1 MCIRDV
7 YLAVMA
13 SRIHIVLDDAEK
25 ARYRRQAQREG
36 KSLGAW
42 LREAAE
48 DRLRTAAARRDLRS
62 RSGLEQFFAE
72 CDQREP
78 GTEPDWQD
86 HRALIERSRL
96 SGLDLT

>member
-1 MCIRDV
+1 
-7 YLAVMA
+7 MA
-13 SRIHIVLDDAEK
+13 SRIHILLDEAEK

-48 DRLRTAAARRDLRS
+48 DRLRAAAGHRDLRS

-72 CDQREP
+72 CDQHEV
-78 GTEPDWQD
+78 GTEPDWLE
-86 HRALIERSRL
+86 HRRLIERSRL
-96 SGLDLT
+96 NGLDVT